1 MECLERRVAEVSV
14 GCSADVSPQVKING
28 QHVTSNRGDVV
39 RDFLVQADRQWYRYL
54 EELVCRPGAPNPFK
68 QIEEPDLRSAVQ
80 ARGYLADKET
90 ISTGNLLEIMNK
102 SKLTFDLELDDNN
115 VPKKIIMNSSDNQA
129 EDVLL
134 KSLMIAAWD
143 QKTKET
149 LIVPLWTKDMMVNE
163 MFIMYHQTLM
173 SMANTLSKSTGQDK
187 LAGALRDYC
196 KFFAEET
203 KIIESK

>member
-1 MECLERRVAEVSV
+1 
-14 GCSADVSPQVKING
+14 
-28 QHVTSNRGDVV
+28 
-39 RDFLVQADRQWYRYL
+39 
-54 EELVCRPGAPNPFK
+54 
-68 QIEEPDLRSAVQ
+68 
-80 ARGYLADKET
+80 
-90 ISTGNLLEIMNK
+90 MNK

-203 KIIESK
+203 KIIQSK

>member
-1 MECLERRVAEVSV
+1 MS
-14 GCSADVSPQVKING
+14 
-28 QHVTSNRGDVV
+28 
-39 RDFLVQADRQWYRYL
+39 
-54 EELVCRPGAPNPFK
+54 
-68 QIEEPDLRSAVQ
+68 
-80 ARGYLADKET
+80 KE
-90 ISTGNLLEIMNK
+90 
-102 SKLTFDLELDDNN
+102 KLTFDLELDENN
-115 VPKKIIMNSSDNQA
+115 MPKKIIMNSSDSQDK
-129 EDVLL
+129 DVLL

-163 MFIMYHQTLM
+163 MFIMFHQTLM

>member
-1 MECLERRVAEVSV
+1 
-14 GCSADVSPQVKING
+14 
-28 QHVTSNRGDVV
+28 
-39 RDFLVQADRQWYRYL
+39 
-54 EELVCRPGAPNPFK
+54 
-68 QIEEPDLRSAVQ
+68 
-80 ARGYLADKET
+80 
-90 ISTGNLLEIMNK
+90 MNK

-115 VPKKIIMNSSDNQA
+115 VPKKIKMNSSDNQA

-149 LIVPLWTKDMMVNE
+149 LIVPLWTKDMLVNE

-173 SMANTLSKSTGQDK
+173 SMANTLSKSTGEDK

>member
-1 MECLERRVAEVSV
+1 
-14 GCSADVSPQVKING
+14 
-28 QHVTSNRGDVV
+28 
-39 RDFLVQADRQWYRYL
+39 
-54 EELVCRPGAPNPFK
+54 
-68 QIEEPDLRSAVQ
+68 
-80 ARGYLADKET
+80 
-90 ISTGNLLEIMNK
+90 MNK

-134 KSLMIAAWD
+134 KSVMIAAWD
-143 QKTKET
+143 EKTKET
-149 LIVPLWTKDMMVNE
+149 LRVDLWTKDMMVNE
-163 MFIMYHQTLM
+163 MFVMYHQTLM

-196 KFFAEET
+196 NFFAEET

>member
-1 MECLERRVAEVSV
+1 
-14 GCSADVSPQVKING
+14 
-28 QHVTSNRGDVV
+28 
-39 RDFLVQADRQWYRYL
+39 
-54 EELVCRPGAPNPFK
+54 
-68 QIEEPDLRSAVQ
+68 
-80 ARGYLADKET
+80 
-90 ISTGNLLEIMNK
+90 MNK

-115 VPKKIIMNSSDNQA
+115 VPKKIIMNSSDSQA

>member
-1 MECLERRVAEVSV
+1 
-14 GCSADVSPQVKING
+14 
-28 QHVTSNRGDVV
+28 
-39 RDFLVQADRQWYRYL
+39 
-54 EELVCRPGAPNPFK
+54 
-68 QIEEPDLRSAVQ
+68 
-80 ARGYLADKET
+80 
-90 ISTGNLLEIMNK
+90 MNK

-129 EDVLL
+129 ENVLL

-196 KFFAEET
+196 TFFAEET

>member
-1 MECLERRVAEVSV
+1 
-14 GCSADVSPQVKING
+14 
-28 QHVTSNRGDVV
+28 
-39 RDFLVQADRQWYRYL
+39 
-54 EELVCRPGAPNPFK
+54 
-68 QIEEPDLRSAVQ
+68 
-80 ARGYLADKET
+80 
-90 ISTGNLLEIMNK
+90 MNK

-173 SMANTLSKSTGQDK
+173 SMANTLSKSTAQDK

>member
-1 MECLERRVAEVSV
+1 
-14 GCSADVSPQVKING
+14 
-28 QHVTSNRGDVV
+28 
-39 RDFLVQADRQWYRYL
+39 
-54 EELVCRPGAPNPFK
+54 
-68 QIEEPDLRSAVQ
+68 
-80 ARGYLADKET
+80 
-90 ISTGNLLEIMNK
+90 MNK

-163 MFIMYHQTLM
+163 MFIMFHQTLM
-173 SMANTLSKSTGQDK
+173 SMANTLSKSTGQDN

-196 KFFAEET
+196 EFFAQET